1 MSKTMEIAAVVRQA
15 IAKKTKTEENVIE
28 NDTKL
33 VDLGVESLDAI
44 EIIFELEEHFEIEI
58 PYNANTVD
66 ESGLTTVG
74 DIIAAVEALLPHE

>member
-1 MSKTMEIAAVVRQA
+1 MSKTTEIAAVVRQV
-15 IAKKTKTEENVIE
+15 IANKTKTEESAIG

-33 VDLGVESLDAI
+33 VTLGVESLDAI

-66 ESGLTTVG
+66 EAGLVTVG
-74 DIIAAVEALLPHE
+74 DLISAVEALLPHE

>member
-1 MSKTMEIAAVVRQA
+1 MSNTKEIAVVVRQV
-15 IAKKTKTEENVIE
+15 IANKTKTEESAIE

-33 VDLGVESLDAI
+33 SALGVESLDAI

-66 ESGLTTVG
+66 EAGLVTVG
-74 DIIAAVEALLPHE
+74 DIVATVEALLPHE

>member
-1 MSKTMEIAAVVRQA
+1 MSKTMEIAAVVRQV
-15 IAKKTKTEENVIE
+15 IANKTKTEESVIG

-33 VDLGVESLDAI
+33 VTLGVESLDAI

-66 ESGLTTVG
+66 EAGLVTVG
-74 DIIAAVEALLPHE
+74 DLISAVEALLPNE